1 VLFQNQSERTE
12 MADTIQ
18 IAWACKPVQRQRK
31 PAKKSGESGKSGHE
45 CSEVSQKTRIE
56 NEQNN

>member
-1 VLFQNQSERTE
+1 